1 MWCSPRLL
9 PPLLAWLV
17 VWAHPACAAP
27 VWVGHFSAAPSATP
41 GPVPTPWR
49 VVRFNP
55 RVAPTHYQIRL
66 WDGVAA
72 IEAHADASMALL
84 VRPLELDLGATPV
97 LCWRWRA
104 ERVVQG
110 ADITTKQ
117 GDDYAARVYVA
128 FSVASDA
135 SEAMSLATRG
145 QLALA
150 RTLYDEQVPDAVLN
164 YVWDNHSPVGTRRA
178 NAYTD
183 RNQMIV
189 QRSGAERAGQW
200 VTERVNV
207 LADAIK
213 SFGTDRLRAVSL
225 AVATDTDNTGEQA
238 HSGFADLH
246 FVSTQEPCAFAATA
260 TARP

>member
-1 MWCSPRLL
+1 MWRSPRLL
-9 PPLLAWLV
+9 APLLALLAV
-17 VWAHPACAAP
+17 LAHPACAAP
-27 VWVGHFSAAPSATP
+27 VWVGQFSVASAATP

-49 VVRFNP
+49 VVQLNA
-55 RVAPTHYQIRL
+55 RVAPTHYQRRL

-72 IEAHADASMALL
+72 IEARADTSMALL
-84 VRPLELDLGATPV
+84 ARPLELDLGTTPV
-97 LCWRWRA
+97 LCWRWRV
-104 ERVVQG
+104 ERQLQN
-110 ADITTKQ
+110 ADIRTKQ

-128 FSVASDA
+128 FSVA

-150 RTLYDEQVPDAVLN
+150 RTLYGEQVPDAALN
-164 YVWDNHSPVGTRRA
+164 YVWDNHTPVGTRRA

-183 RNQMIV
+183 RTQMIV
-189 QRSGAERAGQW
+189 QRSGAALAGQW

-207 LADAIK
+207 LADAVK
-213 SFGTDRLRAVSL
+213 SFGTDRLRAVML

-246 FVSTQEPCAFAATA
+246 FVAAQKPCAFPAPATV
-260 TARP
+260 RP

>member
-9 PPLLAWLV
+9 PPRLVLLAVL
-17 VWAHPACAAP
+17 AQPACAAP
-27 VWVGHFSAAPSATP
+27 VWVGHVSVAPSATP
-41 GPVPTPWR
+41 GLVPTPWR

-55 RVAPTHYQIRL
+55 RVAPTQYQSRL

-72 IEAHADASMALL
+72 IEARADASMALL
-84 VRPLELDLGATPV
+84 ARPLDLDLGATPM
-97 LCWRWRA
+97 LCWRWRV
-104 ERVVQG
+104 ERVLQG
-110 ADITTKQ
+110 ADISTKQ
-117 GDDYAARVYVA
+117 GDDYAARIYVA
-128 FSVASDA
+128 FSVAS
-135 SEAMSLATRG
+135 EAMSLAMRG

-150 RTLYDEQVPDAVLN
+150 RTVYGEQFPDAALN
-164 YVWDNHSPVGTRRA
+164 YVWDNHALVGTRRA

-189 QRSGAERAGQW
+189 QRSGAELAGQW

-207 LADAIK
+207 LADAVK
-213 SFGTDRLRAVSL
+213 SFGTDRLRAVTL

-246 FVSTQEPCAFAATA
+246 FVSAQEPCAFAAAA

>member
-1 MWCSPRLL
+1 MWCRPSLL
-9 PPLLAWLV
+9 PPLLALLALMTLL
-17 VWAHPACAAP
+17 AHPVGAAP
-27 VWVGHFSAAPSATP
+27 VWVGHFAVAPAAMP

-49 VVRFNP
+49 VVHFNP
-55 RVAPTHYQIRL
+55 RVPPTRYQSRL

-72 IEAHADASMALL
+72 IEARADASMALL
-84 VRPLELDLGATPV
+84 ARPLELDLGATPV
-97 LCWRWRA
+97 LCWRWRV
-104 ERVVQG
+104 ERVLQG
-110 ADITTKQ
+110 ADISTKQ

-128 FSVASDA
+128 FSVAS
-135 SEAMSLATRG
+135 EAMSLATRG

-150 RTLYDEQVPDAVLN
+150 RTVYGEQVPDAALN
-164 YVWDNHSPVGTRRA
+164 YVWDNHAPVGMRRA
-178 NAYTD
+178 NAYTE

-189 QRSGAERAGQW
+189 QRSGAELAGQW

-207 LADAIK
+207 LADALK
-213 SFGTDRLRAVSL
+213 SFGTDRLRAMML

-246 FVSTQEPCAFAATA
+246 FVGAQEPCAFAATA